1 MDGMEDELP
10 PSFVSKIDNNKSYN
24 VEIERLSSSPA
35 WWMQKNQ
42 LWFLVVNGRKI
53 LQKKKTE
60 CS

>member
-24 VEIERLSSSPA
+24 VEIERVSSSLA
-35 WWMQKNQ
+35 QMNAEDS
-42 LWFLVVNGRKI
+42 I
-53 LQKKKTE
+53 LILGCEWKEDLTKKKNE